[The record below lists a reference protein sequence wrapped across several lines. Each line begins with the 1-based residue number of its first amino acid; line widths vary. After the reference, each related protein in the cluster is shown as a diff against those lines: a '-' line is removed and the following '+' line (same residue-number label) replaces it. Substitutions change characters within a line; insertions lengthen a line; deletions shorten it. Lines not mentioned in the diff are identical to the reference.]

1 MGDEVSFCKRRN
13 DIRENRGG
21 PKAGEN
27 KRVRRGEHFVI
38 GVKKRQSKKRR
49 RRWRFRGGRDGKRVR
64 GKEREM

>member
-21 PKAGEN
+21 PKAGGN

-38 GVKKRQSKKRR
+38 GVEKRQSQKK
-49 RRWRFRGGRDGKRVR
+49 K
-64 GKEREM
+64 KEMLEI